1 MKFKQFPAEVY
12 SFEDRRE
19 ASITA
24 AGFSAGNEGECCD
37 NVANYNAKVELW
49 VDEWGNPAYYIKPHG
64 RTGRPR
70 YQHLINTEHAT
81 VATTKRDIRIV
92 FTFPL
97 RLGFMAAAQQFAS
110 ETFNIVKQL
119 ILRATNQS
127 TL

>member
-1 MKFKQFPAEVY
+1 MKAKQFPAEVY

-37 NVANYNAKVELW
+37 NVANYNAKVQLW
-49 VDEWGNPAYYIKPHG
+49 EDEWGNLAYYIMPHG

-70 YQHLINTEHAT
+70 YDPLFNTEHAT

-92 FTFPL
+92 FRFPL

-110 ETFNIVKQL
+110 ETFNIVKLL
-119 ILRATNQS
+119 ILRATNHC